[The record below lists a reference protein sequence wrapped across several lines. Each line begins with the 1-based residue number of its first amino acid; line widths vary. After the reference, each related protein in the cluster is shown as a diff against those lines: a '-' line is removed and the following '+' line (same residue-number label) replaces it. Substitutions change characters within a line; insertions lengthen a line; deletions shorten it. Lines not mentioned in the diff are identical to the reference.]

1 MNASK
6 IAIFAFA
13 AALMSFA
20 TATEVSARAIDE
32 GATAQIG
39 ALAAQNAQPSLHG
52 DRLALNPQ
60 PLPPIVEPGDEDGR
74 W

>member
-1 MNASK
+1 MNTSK

-13 AALMSFA
+13 AALLSFA

-32 GATAQIG
+32 SA
-39 ALAAQNAQPSLHG
+39 AAQNSLPSLHG

-60 PLPPIVEPGDEDGR
+60 PLPPFVDPNDEDGH